1 MGTNEKEYKKKQQQM
16 KDMFDQSNGFHH
28 HLFDVCLA
36 LGSILTSPRIPQ
48 KHNPILQS
56 AFQNH
61 APRHHCFSDIIIQ
74 KQLKS
79 TTMKLWKENIPLYSM
94 WRLKANPKPQARR
107 ADHKL
112 WCDCWSNPCF
122 ANNNEQWGGYEW
134 TSSDLIMKMWR
145 HGSGPEELITDGMA
159 PPSGFTIEVNL

>member
-61 APRHHCFSDIIIQ
+61 APRHHCFSDIII
-74 KQLKS
+74 KINNHEVMEGEY
-79 TTMKLWKENIPLYSM
+79 TTLFNV
-94 WRLKANPKPQARR
+94 AA
-107 ADHKL
+107 
-112 WCDCWSNPCF
+112 
-122 ANNNEQWGGYEW
+122 
-134 TSSDLIMKMWR
+134 
-145 HGSGPEELITDGMA
+145 
-159 PPSGFTIEVNL
+159 